1 MDTPKATTQ
10 KTNREIA
17 AAVFGE
23 ERAAYTNPIFL
34 PFYQPMC
41 RIFFKSRPCRG
52 SRPLLFP
59 RFLGRSFFCVMLE
72 KAAHTERI
80 KKNKNKIKRKK
91 KIKK

>member
-23 ERAAYTNPIFL
+23 ERAAYTNPIFFALL
-34 PFYQPMC
+34 PLHVPH
-41 RIFFKSRPCRG
+41 FFPIL
-52 SRPLLFP
+52 PLEGLAPAFVSA
-59 RFLGRSFFCVMLE
+59 FFGTLLFCVMRE

-80 KKNKNKIKRKK
+80 KRKLK
-91 KIKK
+91 K